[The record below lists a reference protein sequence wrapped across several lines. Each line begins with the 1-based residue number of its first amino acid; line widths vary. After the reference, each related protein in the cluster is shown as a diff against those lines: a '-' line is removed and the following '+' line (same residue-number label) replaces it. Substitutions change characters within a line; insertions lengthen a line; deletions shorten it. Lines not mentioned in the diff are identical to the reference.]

1 MCECVAK
8 AATKMEM
15 GAFSLHASEYEPA
28 QALRG
33 FFSKNDMGI
42 VIKDYLTS

>member
-33 FFSKNDMGI
+33 FFLRMTW
-42 VIKDYLTS
+42 L